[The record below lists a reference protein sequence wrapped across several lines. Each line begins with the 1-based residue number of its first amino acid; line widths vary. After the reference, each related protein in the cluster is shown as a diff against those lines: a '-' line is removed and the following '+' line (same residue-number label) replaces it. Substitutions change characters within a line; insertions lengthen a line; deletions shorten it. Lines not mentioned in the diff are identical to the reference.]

1 MAYPTT
7 LNYQNYTPYPQP
19 VYKPPQPSQNA
30 QGLSATSRLVSSR
43 EEAGGVPADFS
54 GNLMVFPDISHN
66 RVYVKRWNYQTGA
79 ADFME
84 FAPIAEA
91 KPELP
96 NYATKEDIIRLEK
109 EIAKLKEAKP
119 DVEQSDDTDG

>member
-1 MAYPTT
+1 
-7 LNYQNYTPYPQP
+7 
-19 VYKPPQPSQNA
+19 
-30 QGLSATSRLVSSR
+30 
-43 EEAGGVPADFS
+43 
-54 GNLMVFPDISHN
+54 MVFPDISHN